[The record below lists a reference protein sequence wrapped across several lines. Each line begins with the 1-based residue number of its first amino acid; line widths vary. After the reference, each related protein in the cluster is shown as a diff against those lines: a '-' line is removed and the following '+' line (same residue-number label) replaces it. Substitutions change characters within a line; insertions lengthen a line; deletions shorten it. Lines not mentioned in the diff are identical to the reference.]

1 MQNIGKFLR
10 CHASCRRC
18 LAHEQKEK
26 DSIKFWTHNKETQ
39 KKKEL
44 EVGQIYSVFL
54 FQAKF
59 HTVVTQK
66 QKSSCK
72 VYKRQYFGRK
82 KTTKYT
88 PYFKVKKKP
97 ELDIFTQ

>member
-1 MQNIGKFLR
+1 
-10 CHASCRRC
+10 

-39 KKKEL
+39 TKKEL

-59 HTVVTQK
+59 QTVVTQK
-66 QKSSCK
+66 KNPVAKC
-72 VYKRQYFGRK
+72 
-82 KTTKYT
+82 TKGAKENTIYT
-88 PYFKVKKKP
+88 PYFEVKKKS
-97 ELDIFTQ
+97 DIEIFRQ